1 VFDTFRER
9 ARASLQKSAVERKEG
24 ELAVQHLQDQLLV
37 CSIYRVESPIL
48 SRLAFRT
55 LYVFLCIYLCIYL
68 FDYLSAG
75 LSIHAGRK
83 QQSSEFRKDLQGA
96 AEQARAASVCAA
108 RTGAGGAEGD
118 RVESRRTGPLPA
130 THPQHSGPDGVPTR
144 RAAVSGGVPEGDAA
158 GTGDNR
164 WMDGCIDRWMDG
176 WVSMDRWI
184 DE

>member
-1 VFDTFRER
+1 MFDTFRER

-55 LYVFLCIYLCIYL
+55 LYAFLCIYLCIYL

-83 QQSSEFRKDLQGA
+83 QQSSEFRKDLPGA
-96 AEQARAASVCAA
+96 AEQARAASVCSA

-164 WMDGCIDRWMDG
+164 WMDGCIDRWMNR